1 MADQALQDRIVQ
13 SRSDA
18 VERYNVRS
26 TPSFIIDGKTVTG
39 GMSEEKFTKLIEE
52 AGS

>member
-1 MADQALQDRIVQ
+1 MADQELQDEIVQ

-26 TPSFIIDGKTVTG
+26 TPSFIIDGKTVSG
-39 GMSEEKFTKLIEE
+39 GLSEEKLTRLIEE